1 MNYIALDVHKRYTLA
16 RVEDEKGNR
25 LEEQRFDHEKGVFER
40 FLQRWESGSPV
51 AIETVGNWYW
61 MVDEIERAGMRP
73 QLVQAGKA
81 KLMMAMVNKSDRLD
95 CAGLNKLQRSGTL
108 PTVWIPPIELRAVRE
123 LTRTRTVWVRMRTKL
138 KNRVHATL
146 AKYGIC
152 IEAVSDLFGR
162 KGMALVRE
170 SVKGL
175 PEHVVFTTETILEE
189 IESLDER
196 VAVCEQRIE
205 QALNDSEELSLLRT
219 IPGIGKVLAA
229 VILLEIG
236 EVSRFPDAEHLAS
249 YCGTTPRIHQS
260 GQHKWYGQV
269 RNDVNRYLKH
279 AFYEAAN
286 SVCRNRMNAKNAA
299 LGKLY
304 ERVRYKKNHQ
314 KAIGAVAH
322 RLAIATYWVL
332 KKKEEY
338 RAPVSRQ

>member
-1 MNYIALDVHKRYTLA
+1 MNYIALDVHKRYTQA
-16 RVEDEKGNR
+16 RVEDGEGNR
-25 LEEQRFDHEKGVFER
+25 LDERRFDHAKGAFEG
-40 FLQRWESGSPV
+40 FLRRWESGSPV

-61 MVDEIERAGMRP
+61 MVDEIEQAGMRP

-95 CAGLNKLQRSGTL
+95 CAGLNKLQRAGTL
-108 PTVWIPPIELRAVRE
+108 PTVWIPPVELRVVRE

-138 KNRVHATL
+138 KNRVHATF
-146 AKYGIC
+146 AKYGIY
-152 IEAVSDLFGR
+152 IDGVSDLFG
-162 KGMALVRE
+162 
-170 SVKGL
+170 VKGL
-175 PEHVVFTTETILEE
+175 QLIQESMKELPEAVAFTTTAIVEE
-189 IESLDER
+189 IMTLTER
-196 VAVCEQRIE
+196 VAACEKRIE
-205 QALNDSEELSLLRT
+205 ESLQDTEELMLLRT

-236 EVSRFPDAEHLAS
+236 EVQRFPDAEHLAS

-260 GQHKWYGQV
+260 GQQRWYGQV

-286 SVCRNRMNAKNAA
+286 SVCRNRTSEKNAA
-299 LGKLY
+299 LAGIY

-322 RLAIATYWVL
+322 RLAVATYWVL

-338 RAPVSRQ
+338 RAPVRK